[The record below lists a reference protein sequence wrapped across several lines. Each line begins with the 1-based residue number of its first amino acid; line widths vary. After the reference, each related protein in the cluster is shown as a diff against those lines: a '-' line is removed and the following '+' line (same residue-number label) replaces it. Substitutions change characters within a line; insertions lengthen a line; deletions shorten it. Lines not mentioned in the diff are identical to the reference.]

1 MPGEKTE
8 APTPKRVR
16 DARKRG
22 QVSKSQEIVSIG
34 VLLTAIVGLRL
45 LGPGIGHSMEGML
58 RDSLVNPT
66 SEDLTAKA
74 ANDMGRDWAQRAG
87 LTLAPLMGLLMVAG
101 VALNV
106 GQTGFILS
114 GEKLKP
120 KMSHVNPAQGFKRIF
135 ATEGLINLAKALL
148 KMGIVAAAVTMV
160 MRKRMAEITTLG
172 NVSIGVAIGR
182 LVSIAFDIAIWSA
195 VVLFV
200 LTVADY
206 AWQRRKHFKELQMTK
221 DEVRQEMKETEG
233 DPQIKGAIRR
243 RRQALLNRMIA
254 AVPKA
259 DVMVTNPTHFA
270 VALRYDRWPGARRV
284 WSRKASGF
292 GPADQGS
299 GADVRRPVLE
309 EPPLARALYA
319 AVPVGHPIPANL
331 FHAVA
336 EVLAWVYSLRTGRP
350 QEWRGSGQPQGPSE
364 MAVQTTRTTARHRI
378 SRQLLNQPDILLA
391 IGIMVI
397 VGMMI
402 MPCRRRSSTCC

>member
-259 DVMVTNPTHFA
+259 DVVVTNPTHYA
-270 VALRYDRWPGARRV
+270 VALRYDQLAGGAPIVVAKGERLLAQRIKEV
-284 WSRKASGF
+284 ARKSG
-292 GPADQGS
+292 
-299 GADVRRPVLE
+299 VPVLE

-350 QEWRGSGQPQGPSE
+350 QQWRGSGQPQG
-364 MAVQTTRTTARHRI
+364 AF
-378 SRQLLNQPDILLA
+378 
-391 IGIMVI
+391 
-397 VGMMI
+397 
-402 MPCRRRSSTCC
+402 